1 MSTRFIQKA
10 YGADVNTAITNDAT
24 GRLKV
29 QDLPSSAGFVY
40 DLVDNTFKFNAA
52 GTIKG
57 LADLTSTQTLTNK
70 TFTAPTFTS
79 PVLGAATATTLSV
92 SGAISDTGLT
102 NQIVLGTTPN
112 LLTISSPAPSGAVTL
127 TLPTTADTLVG
138 RATTDTLTNKTVT
151 GLLYT
156 ELAEVVTAT
165 NVIAAAESGSTFY
178 LSAVGGFTS
187 TLPAPAL
194 GMSFKFVVKTAPT
207 GASYIITTNASANIV
222 YGMFEERAG
231 GAGVA
236 GAGQDTQNFVLNQA
250 IIGDWA
256 EYRSD
261 GTNWYVHG
269 MVNVAAGITFAVT

>member
-1 MSTRFIQKA
+1 MPVQYIKRAATAGPGAGIGRTNAAPIYVDSDDNILKIIPGGAGSTTEVQ
-10 YGADVNTAITNDAT
+10 VVDA
-24 GRLKV
+24 
-29 QDLPSSAGFVY
+29 SSA
-40 DLVDNTFKFNAA
+40 
-52 GTIKG
+52 
-57 LADLTSTQTLTNK
+57 QTLTNK
-70 TFTAPTFTS
+70 TLTSPTFTAPA
-79 PVLGAATATTLSV
+79 LGAATATTV
-92 SGAISDTGLT
+92 AVGALT
-102 NQIVLGTTPN
+102 NQLVLGTTPN

-138 RATTDTLTNKTVT
+138 KATTDVLTNKTIT
-151 GLLYT
+151 GLLHT
-156 ELAEVVTAT
+156 ELAEVVTST

-178 LSAVGGFTS
+178 LNAVGGFTS
-187 TLPAPAL
+187 TLPVPAL
-194 GMSFKFVVKTAPT
+194 GMIFRFVVKTAPT
-207 GASYIITTNASANIV
+207 TAYIITTNAGANLI

-236 GAGQDTQNFVLNQA
+236 GAAQDTQNFVASNA